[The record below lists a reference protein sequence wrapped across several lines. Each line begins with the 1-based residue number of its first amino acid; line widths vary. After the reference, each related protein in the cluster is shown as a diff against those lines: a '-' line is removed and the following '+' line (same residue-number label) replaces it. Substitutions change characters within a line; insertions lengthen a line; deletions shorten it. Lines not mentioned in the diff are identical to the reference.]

1 MRKKNACEVLVGG
14 LPRDAVEED
23 VAQALVEAGDVEEV
37 QLVRDLVEPRFN
49 KGLPRDAVEED
60 VAQALAEAGDVE
72 EVQLVRDLVE
82 PRFNKG
88 FVFVRF
94 AAA

>member
-49 KGLPRDAVEED
+49 KVEED
-60 VAQALAEAGDVE
+60 VAQALVEAGDVE

-88 FVFVRF
+88 FAFMPF